1 MLKTGKLQRVEN
13 LDQKFGAADNY
24 HAVLVVNK
32 AGLHETLLLTDLE
45 LAAARYRVKMNPE
58 DELRPNW
65 LDKLLF

>member
-24 HAVLVVNK
+24 HAVLVVNR
-32 AGLHETLLLTDLE
+32 AGMHETLLLTDLE

-65 LDKLLF
+65 LDRLLF